1 MKQLAFLLLCAAC
14 VKTPIGKADAM
25 SAVPHEE
32 LGEDRLSL
40 KWKFVT
46 ADRLTEV
53 SPQEFAAPQV
63 WGDSVYI
70 GSTSG
75 TFFSLD
81 SSGRERSTGG
91 GLVDRIIGDSLRPH
105 EPRQAHG
112 VNVHSSAPSAQRW
125 RKQVGPVGCAPL
137 ISAGIVY
144 IGTSEGMLLALDAQT
159 GVEKWRYQSRG
170 PIEQPPI
177 SSGDFII
184 GSNEADQ
191 VFAVDAVTGKFKWQY
206 KAETPEEYTLRG
218 HSGVNIDGDLIY
230 TGFSNGTLAALR
242 KDTGSVAW
250 STSLKADAD
259 RFVDV
264 DATPIVLGNVVYAS
278 SSSGGVY
285 AIDKTTGLVRW
296 RVPFY
301 DISMPS
307 ETGNVGGL
315 ATDGKVLY
323 VSVAELGTYAIDLQG
338 NVLWRVGA
346 KGGGEPAAPVVFADL
361 LVYSLA
367 GAGLFIAERR
377 TGKTLEYFDPGDG
390 ISAQPTITGDG
401 RMFVMSNRGILYA
414 FDLD

>member
-1 MKQLAFLLLCAAC
+1 MTSPNNDGVPKARRSLRRLIPRKRGKALLFCALLGCGGGALR
-14 VKTPIGKADAM
+14 VSNKHADAM
-25 SAVPHEE
+25 SAEDREE
-32 LGEDRLSL
+32 LGEDRISL
-40 KWKFVT
+40 KWKFET
-46 ADRLTEV
+46 SDRLTEIA
-53 SPQEFAAPQV
+53 PQEFAAAAV
-63 WGDSVYI
+63 SADTLFI
-70 GSTSG
+70 GSASG
-75 TFFSLD
+75 TFYAL
-81 SSGRERSTGG
+81 
-91 GLVDRIIGDSLRPH
+91 RITDGHI
-105 EPRQAHG
+105 
-112 VNVHSSAPSAQRW
+112 RW
-125 RKQVGPVGCAPL
+125 KKPLGSVACAPL
-137 ISAGIVY
+137 IDRGFLY
-144 IGTSEGMLLALDAQT
+144 IPTTDGFVIAVDAQT
-159 GVEKWRYQSRG
+159 GQEKWRYQSRG
-170 PIEQPPI
+170 AIEQTPAA
-177 SSGDFII
+177 SGDFII
-184 GSNEADQ
+184 FSNEADQ
-191 VFAVDAVTGKFKWQY
+191 VVALDATNGKFKWQY

-218 HSGVNIDGDLIY
+218 HAGVTIDGDLIY

-264 DATPIVLGNVVYAS
+264 DATPIVLGQVVYAS

-285 AIDKTTGLVRW
+285 AVDKTTGLVKW

-301 DISMPS
+301 DVSMPS

-315 ATDGKVLY
+315 ASDGKVLY

-346 KGGGEPAAPVVFADL
+346 RGGGEPAAPVVFADL

-367 GAGLFIAERR
+367 GAGLFVAERR